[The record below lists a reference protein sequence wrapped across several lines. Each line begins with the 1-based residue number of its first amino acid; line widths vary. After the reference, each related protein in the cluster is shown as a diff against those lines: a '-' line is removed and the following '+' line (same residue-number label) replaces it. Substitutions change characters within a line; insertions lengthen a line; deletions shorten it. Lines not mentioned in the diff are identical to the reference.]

1 MILEDTYIMQENER
15 KISNFGRLYYAVTVS
30 DEHYKY
36 LNFND
41 YMLKVKLDMTENAAF
56 ASTLS
61 KEMLMSIL
69 ENTNYFNENLDLEY
83 VDSGLT
89 LMEDKGYKD
98 YFDGWFRHVDDDVY
112 VMLLNMR
119 YPLYVGREMVITFW
133 LMILKMPLEYLKR
146 NVVIYLSQTAIL
158 IQQ

>member
-1 MILEDTYIMQENER
+1 MIKCFLYQMDEKNKRVITGLIENDEYLEYDPTYEYKMILEDTYIMQENER

-61 KEMLMSIL
+61 KE
-69 ENTNYFNENLDLEY
+69 
-83 VDSGLT
+83 
-89 LMEDKGYKD
+89 
-98 YFDGWFRHVDDDVY
+98 
-112 VMLLNMR
+112 
-119 YPLYVGREMVITFW
+119 
-133 LMILKMPLEYLKR
+133 
-146 NVVIYLSQTAIL
+146 IL
-158 IQQ
+158 IILTKI

>member
-1 MILEDTYIMQENER
+1 MDEKNKRVITGLIENDEYLEYDPTYEYKMILEDTYIMQENER

-98 YFDGWFRHVDDDVY
+98 YFDG
-112 VMLLNMR
+112 
-119 YPLYVGREMVITFW
+119 
-133 LMILKMPLEYLKR
+133 
-146 NVVIYLSQTAIL
+146 
-158 IQQ
+158 